1 MNWLR
6 VHRRTA
12 WICGLTLLAPLLLYL
27 NGLFGLWGMRQAYQA
42 EIDRLAPRIGRQQ
55 GLMAYE
61 DELRKAAAAGEAQV
75 LGLVYPATADRATV
89 SAELQTNVRDIFG
102 QAGLSVTNSLVMPV
116 RERGSFDYVAVKL
129 TLSGELAAL
138 DEALVGIANYLPLL
152 LVESIDVSPARVR
165 RARASRDR
173 GKNPPQQQLVTA
185 NLQLLSLRVAQ

>member
-12 WICGLTLLAPLLLYL
+12 WICGLTLLAPLLVYLY
-27 NGLFGLWGMRQAYQA
+27 GLFGLWDMRQAYQA
-42 EIDRLAPRIGRQQ
+42 EIDRLTPRIGRQQ

-61 DELRKAAAAGEAQV
+61 DELRKAAVAGDAQV

-102 QAGLSVTNSLVMPV
+102 KAGLSVTNSLVMPV

-129 TLSGELAAL
+129 TVSGQLSAL

-152 LVESIDVSPARVR
+152 LVESIDVSPARER

-173 GKNPPQQQLVTA
+173 DKKAPQQQLITA